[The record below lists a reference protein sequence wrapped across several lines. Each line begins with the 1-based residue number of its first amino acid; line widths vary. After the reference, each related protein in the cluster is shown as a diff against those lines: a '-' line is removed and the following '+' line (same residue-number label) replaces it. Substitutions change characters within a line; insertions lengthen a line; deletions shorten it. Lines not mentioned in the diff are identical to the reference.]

1 MLQHGK
7 RPTITSRHGM
17 VAAAHP
23 LAAAAGARI
32 LAKLNLFFGVPRIN
46 IQFLPRPLAHLASHF
61 RVSRITASPRSGA
74 RAVAA
79 HQNSFEAF
87 ILFAVG
93 VLMAHTTQT
102 AGWLIDS
109 LAVIFVIARVLYLLC
124 YWRDLAW
131 QRSLVWVVGLICSL
145 LLMISPTFRT
155 ILL

>member
-1 MLQHGK
+1 MSIPFWCVFISALMIYIARMPVGK
-7 RPTITSRHGM
+7 AMKEQGGYNNH
-17 VAAAHP
+17 
-23 LAAAAGARI
+23 
-32 LAKLNLFFGVPRIN
+32 
-46 IQFLPRPLAHLASHF
+46 LPRQQQAQL
-61 RVSRITASPRSGA
+61 TGYGA
-74 RAVAA
+74 RALAA
-79 HQNSFEAF
+79 HQNTIEAF
-87 ILFAVG
+87 MLFAVG